1 MLELFP
7 PLLTVSELTRQ
18 IRSNLEQQFPSV
30 RVEGEISNL
39 RCPSSGHQYLT
50 LKDQGSQIRAVL
62 FRSQAKRLKFA
73 LQDGL
78 EVFVLGR
85 LTVYEP
91 RGDYQLLVEAVEPK
105 GVGELELAFRQLK
118 AKLGAEGLFQESRKQ
133 PLPSFPER
141 IGVVTSLVGAAL
153 HDLLTIMH
161 RRWPLAQV
169 LLAPVA
175 VQGAA
180 ASGQIVAAIQVLNQ
194 LRSQSQVVD
203 VIIVGRG
210 GGSLED
216 LWAFNEERVVRAI
229 AASRIPVVSAIG
241 HETDLTLSDFVA
253 DCRAPTPSAAAEL
266 VVPDRTIVKE
276 QVVHHRSR
284 LDRAFKAI
292 VTLLKVQVQQLDQRL
307 PDPRLILSRFIQR
320 VDDLERQLYQKVKDW
335 CRNVQLLLVQHQS
348 AIWAASPLLAIRR
361 EQDKLAEIN
370 RQLVQNVQ
378 NAVLHQRQKVTL
390 AISQMHQLSPLAV
403 LARGYSIV
411 KDLRNGKVLKKS
423 TDTTVGSKIHT
434 TLSEGELV
442 CRVENIDTSKS

>member
-50 LKDQGSQIRAVL
+50 LKDQDSQIRAVL
-62 FRSQAKRLKFA
+62 FRSQANRLKFA

-91 RGDYQLLVEAVEPK
+91 RGDYQLLVEVVEPK

-118 AKLGAEGLFQESRKQ
+118 AKLEAEGLFQESRKR

-141 IGVVTSLVGAAL
+141 IGVVTSPVGAAL

-161 RRWPLAQV
+161 RRWPLAQI

-180 ASGQIVAAIQVLNQ
+180 ASGQIAAAIQMLNQ
-194 LRSQSQVVD
+194 FRSQSQAVD
-203 VIIVGRG
+203 VMIVGRG

-276 QVVHHRSR
+276 QLVRYRSR
-284 LDRAFKAI
+284 LDRALKAV
-292 VTLLKVQVQQLDQRL
+292 VTLLKVQVQQLGQRL

-348 AIWAASPLLAIRR
+348 AIWEANPLLAIRWGT
-361 EQDKLAEIN
+361 
-370 RQLVQNVQ
+370 RQV
-378 NAVLHQRQKVTL
+378 
-390 AISQMHQLSPLAV
+390 S
-403 LARGYSIV
+403 
-411 KDLRNGKVLKKS
+411 RNQ
-423 TDTTVGSKIHT
+423 
-434 TLSEGELV
+434 
-442 CRVENIDTSKS
+442 

>member
-118 AKLGAEGLFQESRKQ
+118 AKLEAEGLFQESRKQ

-141 IGVVTSLVGAAL
+141 IGVVTSPVGAAL

-194 LRSQSQVVD
+194 LRSQSQEVD
-203 VIIVGRG
+203 VMIVGRG

-284 LDRAFKAI
+284 LDRAFKDV

-307 PDPRLILSRFIQR
+307 PDPRLILSRFMQR

-378 NAVLHQRQKVTL
+378 NTVLHQRQEVTL

-442 CRVENIDTSKS
+442 CRVENIDASKS